1 MIIKEVKC
9 NDKNL
14 LDAVNIFNDLN
25 IKYFLANGSLLGL
38 IRDGDLLPWD
48 NEIDLV
54 IFKSDLNLVLFK
66 ILKKKFKIKNF
77 KYVQGNFDSKHI
89 KFKRNEGRVID
100 INIGFKTFQKNN
112 EIFITQYFFY
122 TKKNLNFFLKFIIF
136 FFNKLKKIF
145 GIFILF
151 QNLRLKLFKYLDLFD
166 KVEYNIPEKFLFNFI
181 HIKINNTLINIPKE
195 YEEVLKAI
203 YGNSWVK
210 KIDKKEYY
218 KKLLPSSKN

>member
-112 EIFITQYFFY
+112 EIFITQYCLF